1 MAHGAE
7 RRRQLRGLFVFKR
20 LPMEA
25 ACLAIGLPRSTGNR
39 WKTQARAEGDDWD
52 SARAAVALGDE
63 NFMQLSR
70 RLLEDYLVQHQ
81 ATIDMLRDSKPDQAA
96 MSAAERAQ
104 LLAMLGDSFH
114 KTMASFKRLMPEM
127 SRHAVALDAL
137 QRLASFTQAR
147 YPQHV
152 GALLEM
158 LEPFGEELAKAYG

>member
-1 MAHGAE
+1 VAHAAE
-7 RRRQLRGLFVFKR
+7 RRRQLRGLYVFKR

-25 ACLAIGLPRSTGNR
+25 ACGAMGLPRSTGNR
-39 WKTQARAEGDDWD
+39 WKSDAKAGGDDWD
-52 SARAAVALGDE
+52 TARTAVALGDE

-70 RLLEDYLVQHQ
+70 QLLEDYLVQHQ
-81 ATIDMLRDSKPDQAA
+81 ATIDMLRDKPDTPAA
-96 MSAAERAQ
+96 DRAQ

-127 SRHAVALDAL
+127 SRHAMALDAL
-137 QRLASFTQAR
+137 QRLASFAQQR

-152 GALLEM
+152 PGLIEM